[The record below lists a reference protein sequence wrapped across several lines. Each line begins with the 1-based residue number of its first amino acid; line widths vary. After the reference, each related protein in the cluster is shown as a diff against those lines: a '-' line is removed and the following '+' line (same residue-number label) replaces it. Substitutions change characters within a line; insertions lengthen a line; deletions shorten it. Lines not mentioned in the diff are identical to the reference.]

1 MFWEKF
7 QKRKPFQTNSGKLLE
22 YLDMS
27 LEYLDMT
34 LEYREGKLEFDM
46 QDHNNNAA
54 GFSTQHGENI
64 NNTRCKSSYKY
75 FGYANNSTQ
84 NTNFNSIS
92 LHKS

>member
-22 YLDMS
+22 YLDMT

-46 QDHNNNAA
+46 
-54 GFSTQHGENI
+54 
-64 NNTRCKSSYKY
+64 
-75 FGYANNSTQ
+75 
-84 NTNFNSIS
+84 
-92 LHKS
+92 